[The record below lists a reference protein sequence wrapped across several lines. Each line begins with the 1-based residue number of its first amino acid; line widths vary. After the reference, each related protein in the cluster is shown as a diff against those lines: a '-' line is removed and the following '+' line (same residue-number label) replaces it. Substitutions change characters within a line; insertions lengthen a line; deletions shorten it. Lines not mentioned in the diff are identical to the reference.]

1 MTNEQIRKA
10 MYRIYGADDVRRV
23 IVANRNGKIWV
34 SVHLEPNKNEEVKNG
49 CFDQDKL
56 WRRFGT
62 AYQNYCHKYGASKRR
77 LSFSLNPNSPS
88 MNRVRRPV
96 ISVDFYMPERMAQ
109 VRHGKEVIF
118 LGNTWDFHPGCHG
131 TTFPLERLDTT
142 VEIENFCSA
151 GDLAQQIA
159 AAVSGTVRVNHLKR
173 RIPC

>member
-1 MTNEQIRKA
+1 MTNEQIRKV
-10 MYRIYGADDVRRV
+10 MYRIYGADNVRKL
-23 IVANRNGKIWV
+23 IVAHRNGKVWV
-34 SVHLEPNKNEEVKNG
+34 AVHLSPAKSDEILKSNEDEN
-49 CFDQDKL
+49 KL

-62 AYQNYCHKYGASKRR
+62 AYQNRCHQYGSPKRI
-77 LSFSLNPNSPS
+77 SFSLNPNSPS